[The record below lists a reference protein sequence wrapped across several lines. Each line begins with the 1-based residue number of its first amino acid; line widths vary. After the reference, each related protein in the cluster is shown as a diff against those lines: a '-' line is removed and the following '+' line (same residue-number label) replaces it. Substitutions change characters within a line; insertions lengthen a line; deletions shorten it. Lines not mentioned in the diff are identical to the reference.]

1 MDKAID
7 EMPNDYVIKPFLEAH
22 RTEVKGMLLTEY
34 KEAEQMELFKEDG
47 RREGRAEGEGL
58 LAKLMT
64 ILFEKGLVKEAQ
76 DAASNE
82 EIRKELYSKYNL
94 V

>member
-1 MDKAID
+1 
-7 EMPNDYVIKPFLEAH
+7 
-22 RTEVKGMLLTEY
+22 
-34 KEAEQMELFKEDG
+34 MELFKEDG